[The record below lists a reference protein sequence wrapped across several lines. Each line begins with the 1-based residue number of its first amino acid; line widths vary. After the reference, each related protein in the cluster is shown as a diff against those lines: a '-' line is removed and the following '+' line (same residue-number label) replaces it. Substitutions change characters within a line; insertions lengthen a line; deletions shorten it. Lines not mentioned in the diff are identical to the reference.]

1 MEDGVIFR
9 LPIMG
14 KFITSVPLLPTINP
28 GVQLQNDS
36 RVDGAPVKVMY
47 SEFAFNWQD
56 LWNLG
61 WTTEYRATYL
71 HLIQSQ

>member
-9 LPIMG
+9 LPIMA

-28 GVQLQNDS
+28 GVQLQNDT
-36 RVDGAPVKVMY
+36 RVDGAPVKVMS

-56 LWNLG
+56 L
-61 WTTEYRATYL
+61 
-71 HLIQSQ
+71 

>member
-36 RVDGAPVKVMY
+36 RVDGAPVKVMS

-61 WTTEYRATYL
+61 
-71 HLIQSQ
+71 